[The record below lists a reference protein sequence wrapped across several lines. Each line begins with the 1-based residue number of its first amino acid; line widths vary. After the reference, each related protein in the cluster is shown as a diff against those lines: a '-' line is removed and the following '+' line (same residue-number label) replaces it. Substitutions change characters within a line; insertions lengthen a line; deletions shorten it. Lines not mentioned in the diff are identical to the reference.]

1 MGPRRVHHGGEV
13 PDLQIRYAHAAKTC
27 RTARR
32 YRSGMKNNAAAP
44 TPVPAPAAIA
54 GPAKNEVATE
64 EKAAQPLYKI
74 PLLTPEVAHGV
85 DIATG
90 VQRLRVYQY
99 VERRCIKILAGWF
112 LKTPAYETKYAFGY
126 HIMDHSEHVS
136 WIRAR
141 LAEMRGGQ
149 PDANVGTT
157 LRNLMEEALH
167 APDTESLLRGL
178 YGVIKRELLAA
189 YRKHLAEAD
198 SAANAVEVRLLKR
211 LIPELEAQ
219 IAWYEGLKIERADCA
234 WSARLKNMAA
244 SSELGQIA
252 SQATAVQ
259 AGMSAPQSETPLTRF
274 ERPHT
279 IHFDQRIRIGDLT
292 SYDARRAMDAQS
304 ATVEQ
309 FKVFFNEV
317 YAAALLAS
325 ILYDSFDDG
334 YPWEYYSDFCHH
346 FWDEVRHSEFGAI
359 RLTELGSAPSVCNP
373 RLFEASESLPVL
385 HRILYL
391 TLGLEV
397 YFMPRK
403 QPRVKEY
410 AANGDPRSQLFA
422 DQDWSDET
430 MHVRYGKK
438 WAQFLLEDDSRTFDD
453 IMEET
458 RQHLERVTGQPVK
471 EISAPY

>member
-1 MGPRRVHHGGEV
+1 MLTTTLV
-13 PDLQIRYAHAAKTC
+13 PELPIHIALYAKTC
-27 RTARR
+27 IDSVR
-32 YRSGMKNNAAAP
+32 YSSDMKNETATP
-44 TPVPAPAAIA
+44 T
-54 GPAKNEVATE
+54 EVHA
-64 EKAAQPLYKI
+64 PLYKI
-74 PLLTPEVAHGV
+74 PVLEPNVAHGV

-99 VERRCIKILAGWF
+99 VERRCIKILCGWF
-112 LKTPAYETKYAFGY
+112 IKAPAYETKYAFGY
-126 HIMDHSEHVS
+126 HVMDHAEHVT

-149 PDANVGTT
+149 PDANVSTS

-167 APDTESLLRGL
+167 APDTESLIRGL

-189 YRKHLAEAD
+189 YKSHLAEAD
-198 SAANAVEVRLLKR
+198 SAANAAEVRLIRR

-219 IAWYEGLKIERADCA
+219 LAWYDAQKLEKADCP
-234 WSARLKNMAA
+234 WVARLKDLLAR
-244 SSELGQIA
+244 SELGQITKHSSPPA
-252 SQATAVQ
+252 PLPQGERGARPAVH
-259 AGMSAPQSETPLTRF
+259 F

-279 IHFDQRIRIGDLT
+279 IHFDERIRIGELT
-292 SYDARRAMDAQS
+292 PYSTRQQMDS
-304 ATVEQ
+304 KTATLEQ

-325 ILYDSFDDG
+325 ILFDSFDDG
-334 YPWEYYSDFCHH
+334 YPWEYYADFCHH

-359 RLTELGSAPSVCNP
+359 RLKELGSAPSVCNP
-373 RLFEASESLPVL
+373 KLFEASESLPVL

-438 WAQFLLEDDSRTFDD
+438 WAQFLLQDDSRSFDD
-453 IMEET
+453 ILEET

>member
-1 MGPRRVHHGGEV
+1 
-13 PDLQIRYAHAAKTC
+13 
-27 RTARR
+27 
-32 YRSGMKNNAAAP
+32 MKNDTVTP
-44 TPVPAPAAIA
+44 T
-54 GPAKNEVATE
+54 EVQA
-64 EKAAQPLYKI
+64 EKATPLYKI
-74 PLLTPEVAHGV
+74 PVLAPDVARGV

-112 LKTPAYETKYAFGY
+112 MKTPAYETKYAFGY
-126 HIMDHSEHVS
+126 HIMDHSEHVT
-136 WIRAR
+136 WIRTR

-149 PDANVGTT
+149 PDANVGTG

-167 APDTESLLRGL
+167 APDTETLLRGL
-178 YGVIKRELLAA
+178 YGVIKRELLGA
-189 YRKHLAEAD
+189 YKRHLAEAD
-198 SAANAVEVRLLKR
+198 LAANAVEVRLLKR

-219 IAWYEGLKIERADCA
+219 LAWFDAQKLEKADCA
-234 WSARLKNMAA
+234 WQARLRKRVAA
-244 SSELGQIA
+244 CELGQLA
-252 SQATAVQ
+252 SQPTAGQ
-259 AGMSAPQSETPLTRF
+259 TGMSAPRTETGMSAPRTESAEEQALTRF

-279 IHFDQRIRIGDLT
+279 ILFDERIRIGDLT
-292 SYDARRAMDAQS
+292 SYDARKAMDPKT
-304 ATVEQ
+304 ATMEQ
-309 FKVFFNEV
+309 FKVFFNEA
-317 YAAALLAS
+317 YAAALVAS
-325 ILYDSFDDG
+325 ILFDSFDDG

-359 RLTELGSAPSVCNP
+359 RLKELGSAPSVCNP
-373 RLFEASESLPVL
+373 KLLEASESLPVL

-422 DQDWSDET
+422 DHDWSDET

-438 WAQFLLEDDSRTFDD
+438 WAQFLLQDDSRTFED
-453 IMEET
+453 ILEET